1 MTLSKIP
8 LVSLGRKGRLSEI
21 ASNPLVIKLVTRYLV
36 FPERGGVVEAGFDFG
51 LDGDFD
57 FTIWTTSEAG
67 DRALLGSIS
76 LGLTNRM
83 RIRICISCFGLDPK
97 INFKGFTRII
107 NELDE
112 CFIFGNWHLDWFYN

>member
-1 MTLSKIP
+1 MSKIP

-36 FPERGGVVEAGFDFG
+36 FPELGVVVEAGFDFG
-51 LDGDFD
+51 FDFGFVFGVVFGVV

-67 DRALLGSIS
+67 CRAELGSIS

-83 RIRICISCFGLDPK
+83 RIRICICCFRLYSK
-97 INFKGFTRII
+97 INFKT
-107 NELDE
+107 
-112 CFIFGNWHLDWFYN
+112 